1 MQLSQAY
8 GGFRPTF
15 HTGEPRLRIQE
26 CAVSPPVRT
35 LRDVLLAEEGRH
47 VPLDGRFELLL
58 RHRTRRP
65 ARRNARIPDKFRNAP
80 MRDRNVA
87 ALTAID
93 RRTRLVPNPCA
104 FNTHRCPASEPLL
117 ARAFCGKRLLL
128 NQATFLPVSILT
140 IEFPGPE
147 QRGETQRWRG
157 KIQWIG
163 RIQPK
168 ELPMKSFLI
177 AALSATTISALAAA
191 TPVAAQAD
199 APGAP
204 KGTAPV
210 TIEGY
215 GPSSAIVCD
224 QAGTTCWHSV
234 DRYDSPANAN
244 VVVHPYDWQAD
255 NGAKYSWRE
264 HTGRG
269 YWMGDQWQAF

>member
-1 MQLSQAY
+1 MLP
-8 GGFRPTF
+8 GNK
-15 HTGEPRLRIQE
+15 GE
-26 CAVSPPVRT
+26 
-35 LRDVLLAEEGRH
+35 
-47 VPLDGRFELLL
+47 
-58 RHRTRRP
+58 
-65 ARRNARIPDKFRNAP
+65 K
-80 MRDRNVA
+80 RNVGK
-87 ALTAID
+87 
-93 RRTRLVPNPCA
+93 
-104 FNTHRCPASEPLL
+104 
-117 ARAFCGKRLLL
+117 AR
-128 NQATFLPVSILT
+128 
-140 IEFPGPE
+140 
-147 QRGETQRWRG
+147 
-157 KIQWIG
+157 IG

-168 ELPMKSFLI
+168 ELLMKYFLT
-177 AALSATTISALAAA
+177 AVASAITISALAAA

-234 DRYDSPANAN
+234 DRYDYPANAN